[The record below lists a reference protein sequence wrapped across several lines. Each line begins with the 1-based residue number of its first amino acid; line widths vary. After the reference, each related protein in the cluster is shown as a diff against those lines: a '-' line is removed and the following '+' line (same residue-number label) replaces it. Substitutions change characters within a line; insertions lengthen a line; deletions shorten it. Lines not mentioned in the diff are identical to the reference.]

1 MSDRWMKIVELPRPY
16 LFVVPAAA
24 GICGLFLSEQNPGI
38 MASALATFIPVLAW
52 AGGQVFNDYFDAEID
67 TQKHPNFPIPSGMIS
82 KKMAVIYGISFYLA
96 SLLLSALA
104 SIYCIFACSLAIL
117 FSYIYGYEGKFK
129 RKGFRRNLCFGLAVA
144 MCVLIGSTIMGNAS
158 ILIITV
164 MTIVVLIYTSDN
176 IIGRLPDV
184 KLDRQMGIQ
193 TLPLQIGIKPAAGI
207 ALMLTVAAA
216 VITMLLWLLGL
227 NIRYLPSATIA
238 SLSLVWLAVSVFKDP
253 EGSGNLPTILLRYM
267 GQLLL
272 YLSLIIGAVK

>member
-1 MSDRWMKIVELPRPY
+1 MSERWMKIVELPRPY

-24 GICGLFLSEQNPGI
+24 GICGLFLLEQNPSI

-67 TQKHPNFPIPSGMIS
+67 AQKHPKFPIPSGMIS
-82 KKMAVIYGISFYLA
+82 KKMAVVYGLSFYLA
-96 SLLLSALA
+96 SLFLSALA
-104 SIYCIFACSLAIL
+104 SIYCILACLLAIL
-117 FSYIYGYEGKFK
+117 FSYIYGYEGKSK
-129 RKGFRRNLCFGLAVA
+129 RKGFPRNLCFGLAVA

-158 ILIITV
+158 ILTLAV
-164 MTIVVLIYTSDN
+164 MIIVVLIYTSDN

-193 TLPLQIGIKPAAGI
+193 TLPLQIGLKPAAGI
-207 ALMLTVAAA
+207 AFMLTVAAT

-227 NIRYLPSATIA
+227 NIRYLPTAIIA
-238 SLSLVWLAVSVFKDP
+238 SLSLVWVAVSVFKDP

-272 YLSLIIGAVK
+272 YLSLIIGAIK